1 MEPEAILRRGAL
13 APPSGGIL
21 NHFLH
26 NPRLLHHRNYSPFE
40 RRFVPSSDCNKA
52 ARTPA
57 TDGKFNKTSNIF
69 SGFSFLFHLFHTK
82 VHTYFFHYYRGGGP
96 RDFPFGDHPYI
107 TYSLAGR
114 DQVGGSEKGNVC
126 FQNFINVYQRRG
138 EGLFKNA

>member
-1 MEPEAILRRGAL
+1 MPNILGITICINYIFFPANALVLVVLMEPEAIFRRGAL

-69 SGFSFLFHLFHTK
+69 SGF
-82 VHTYFFHYYRGGGP
+82 
-96 RDFPFGDHPYI
+96 
-107 TYSLAGR
+107 
-114 DQVGGSEKGNVC
+114 
-126 FQNFINVYQRRG
+126 
-138 EGLFKNA
+138 

>member
-1 MEPEAILRRGAL
+1 MPNILGITICINHNFFPANALLLVVLMEPEAIFRRGTL

-69 SGFSFLFHLFHTK
+69 SGFSFLFHPFHTK
-82 VHTYFFHYYRGGGP
+82 VHISFITTKRWS
-96 RDFPFGDHPYI
+96 FPSVTIYI
-107 TYSLAGR
+107 LR
-114 DQVGGSEKGNVC
+114 IHLQVETG
-126 FQNFINVYQRRG
+126 
-138 EGLFKNA
+138 